1 MKILVTG
8 SEGFIGSHVTEALV
22 RDGHDVIALA
32 HYNSF
37 DHRGWLGCLSTDVMG
52 HFEIV
57 LGDVRDDY
65 QMDALAKGSDAIC
78 HLAALIA
85 IPHSYAAP
93 KSYIDTNVMGT
104 LNILNAARRYD
115 LARVVHTST
124 SEVYGSAQFVPI
136 TEEHP
141 LVGQSPYAASKIAA
155 DQLAYSFYASFG
167 TPVVT
172 IRPFNTY
179 GPRQSMRAVI
189 PTIVTQLAR
198 GATQIKLGDTQ
209 PTRDFNF
216 VSDTAAGFVAA
227 LKSNKGLG
235 EAINLGSNFEVSIKE
250 VAKLAIDAFGS
261 SAEVVSESVRIRPQ
275 NSEVQRLWAAND
287 KAKKYLGWTPEFG
300 GNEGFQKGL
309 KRTIEW
315 FADPK
320 NLQLYQSEGY
330 VT

>member
-22 RDGHDVIALA
+22 RNGHEVIALA
-32 HYNSF
+32 QYNSF
-37 DHRGWLGCLSTDVMG
+37 DHRGWLGYLSPDVMG
-52 HFEIV
+52 HFEIL
-57 LGDVRDDY
+57 LGDVRDGY
-65 QMDALAKGSDAIC
+65 QMDALAKGCDAIC

-85 IPHSYAAP
+85 IPYSYATP
-93 KSYIDTNVMGT
+93 QSYIDTNVTGT
-104 LNILNAARRYD
+104 LNILNAARRHE
-115 LARVVHTST
+115 LTRVVHTST

-189 PTIVTQLAR
+189 PTILTQLAR
-198 GATQIKLGDTQ
+198 GAAQIKLGDTQ

-227 LKSNKGLG
+227 LKCNNGLG
-235 EAINLGSNFEVSIKE
+235 EVINLGSNFEVSIGD
-250 VAKLAIDAFGS
+250 VAKMAIDAFGS
-261 SAEVVSESVRIRPQ
+261 SAEVVSESARIRPK

-287 KAKKYLGWTPEFG
+287 KAKKYLGWTPEYG
-300 GNEGFQKGL
+300 GREGFQKGL

-320 NLQLYQSEGY
+320 NLQFYQSEGY

>member
-22 RDGHDVIALA
+22 RDGHEVIALA
-32 HYNSF
+32 QYNSF
-37 DHRGWLGCLSTDVMG
+37 DHRGWLGYLSPDVMG
-52 HFEIV
+52 YFETV
-57 LGDVRDDY
+57 LGDVRDSY
-65 QMDALAKGSDAIC
+65 QMDALAKGCDAIC

-85 IPHSYAAP
+85 IPYSYLAP
-93 KSYIDTNVMGT
+93 QSYIDTNVTGT
-104 LNILNAARRYD
+104 LNILNAARRHE
-115 LARVVHTST
+115 LTRVVHTST

-167 TPVVT
+167 TPVLTV
-172 IRPFNTY
+172 RPFNTY

-189 PTIVTQLAR
+189 PTILTQLAR
-198 GATQIKLGDTQ
+198 GAAQIKLGDTQ

-216 VSDTAAGFVAA
+216 VSDTASGFVAA
-227 LKSNKGLG
+227 LKSDTGLG
-235 EAINLGSNFEVSIKE
+235 EVINLGSNFEVSIGD
-250 VAKLAIDAFGS
+250 VAKMAIDAIGS
-261 SAEVVSESVRIRPQ
+261 SAKVVSESVRLRPQ

-287 KAKKYLGWTPEFG
+287 KAKKYLGWTPEYG
-300 GNEGFQKGL
+300 GREGFQKGL

-320 NLQLYQSEGY
+320 NLLFYQSQGY

>member
-22 RDGHDVIALA
+22 RDGHEVIALA
-32 HYNSF
+32 QYNSF
-37 DHRGWLGCLSTDVMG
+37 DHRGWLGYLSPDVMG
-52 HFEIV
+52 HFEIL
-57 LGDVRDDY
+57 LGDVRDGY
-65 QMDALAKGSDAIC
+65 QMDALAKGCDAIC

-85 IPHSYAAP
+85 IPYSYAAP
-93 KSYIDTNVMGT
+93 QSYIDTNVTGT
-104 LNILNAARRYD
+104 LNILNAARRHE
-115 LARVVHTST
+115 LTRVVHTST

-189 PTIVTQLAR
+189 PTILTQLAR
-198 GATQIKLGDTQ
+198 GAAQIKLGDTQ

-227 LKSNKGLG
+227 RKSDNGLG
-235 EAINLGSNFEVSIKE
+235 EVINLGSNFEVSIGD
-250 VAKLAIDAFGS
+250 VAKMAIDAFGS
-261 SAEVVSESVRIRPQ
+261 SAEVVSETARIRPQ

-287 KAKKYLGWTPEFG
+287 KAKKNLGWTPEYG
-300 GNEGFQKGL
+300 GREGFQKGL

>member
-22 RDGHDVIALA
+22 RDGHEVVALA
-32 HYNSF
+32 QYNSF
-37 DHRGWLGCLSTDVMG
+37 DNRGWLEYLAPDVTG
-52 HFEIV
+52 QFETA
-57 LGDVRDDY
+57 LGDIRDSN
-65 QMDALAKGSDAIC
+65 QMDTLAKGCDAIC

-85 IPHSYAAP
+85 IPYSYVAP
-93 KSYIDTNVMGT
+93 QSYIDTNVTGT
-104 LNILNAARRYD
+104 LNILNAARRHD
-115 LARVVHTST
+115 CARVVHTST

-141 LVGQSPYAASKIAA
+141 LVGQSPYSASKIAA

-167 TPVVT
+167 MPVVT

-189 PTIVTQLAR
+189 PTILTQLAK
-198 GATQIKLGDTQ
+198 GATEIKLGDVQ

-216 VSDTAAGFVAA
+216 VSDTAKGFVAA
-227 LKSNKGLG
+227 LKSDKGIG
-235 EAINLGSNFEVSIKE
+235 EVVNLGSDFEVSIGE
-250 VAKLAIDAFGS
+250 VASMAIEAFGS
-261 SAEVVSESVRIRPQ
+261 TAEVVSDAERLRPE

-287 KAKKYLGWTPEFG
+287 KAKTLLGWSPEYG
-300 GNEGFQKGL
+300 GRDGFKRGL
-309 KRTIEW
+309 EETIAW
-315 FADPK
+315 FAEPA
-320 NLQLYQSEGY
+320 NLSFYRSEGY

>member
-22 RDGHDVIALA
+22 RDGHEVIALA
-32 HYNSF
+32 QYNSF
-37 DHRGWLGCLSTDVMG
+37 DHRGWLRYLSPDVMG
-52 HFEIV
+52 HFEIL
-57 LGDVRDDY
+57 LGDVRDGY
-65 QMDALAKGSDAIC
+65 QMDALAKGCDAIC

-85 IPHSYAAP
+85 IPYSYAAP
-93 KSYIDTNVMGT
+93 QSYIDTNVTGT
-104 LNILNAARRYD
+104 LNILNAARRHE
-115 LARVVHTST
+115 LTRVVHTST

-189 PTIVTQLAR
+189 PTILTQLAR
-198 GATQIKLGDTQ
+198 GAAQIKLGDTQ

-227 LKSNKGLG
+227 LKCNNGLG
-235 EAINLGSNFEVSIKE
+235 EVINLGSNFEVSIGD
-250 VAKLAIDAFGS
+250 VAKIAIDAFGS

-287 KAKKYLGWTPEFG
+287 KAKKYLGWTPEYG
-300 GNEGFQKGL
+300 GREGFQKGL

-320 NLQLYQSEGY
+320 NLQFYQSEGY